1 MNVAVPGDSARSV
14 PDSARAWV
22 RTFVRKGTRV
32 GHYCSSAVGFLAIV
46 GALALWFQPNWRSAI
61 VERLTPGASADTT
74 DDASAVGLLSTLSAQ
89 GASGVPG
96 TSKNGGLAAL
106 QGLAAVPGTATPTSA
121 FANVSLGPF
130 GAPLDPNNLPS
141 VVRLA
146 RPLQLVPDARFD
158 RLGSISAVGQARVA
172 TFIARKYRVAQEPID
187 VLVHAAFMTGRDVG
201 LDPLLLLAVMAVES
215 GFNPYAESGV
225 GARGLMQVMPVVHSD
240 KFDNYG
246 GPLAA
251 LEPVPNLRVGALI
264 LKEYIART
272 GSIEGGLRRYV
283 GATTPGDGGYGAKVL
298 AERDR
303 LRVALKTPLP
313 NAVVASAAKP
323 TSIAA
328 NPATPATTA
337 SVTVASTKPTS
348 KVVHPGVA
356 SVQHASSVASL
367 DAKPA
372 TTAGNAGNVAHQD
385 SALRDTSATVA
396 AAGVSNV
403 KASGLSL

>member
-32 GHYCSSAVGFLAIV
+32 GHYCSSAVGLLAIV
-46 GALALWFQPNWRSAI
+46 TALALWFQPSWRSAI
-61 VERLTPGASADTT
+61 VERLTTGIWPASTADST

-89 GASGVPG
+89 AASGVSG
-96 TSKNGGLAAL
+96 AAKSGGLAAL

-146 RPLQLVPDARFD
+146 RPITLVPDARYD
-158 RLGSISAVGQARVA
+158 RLGGISAVGQARVA
-172 TFIARKYRVAQEPID
+172 SFISRKYRVAQEPID
-187 VLVHAAFMTGRDVG
+187 VLVHAAFLTGRDVG

-246 GPLAA
+246 GPQAA

-272 GSIEGGLRRYV
+272 GTIEGGLRRYV

-303 LRVALKTPLP
+303 LRTALKTPLP
-313 NAVVASAAKP
+313 NTVVASVSKSTSPSTLNTATAAMPVAAVTP
-323 TSIAA
+323 T
-328 NPATPATTA
+328 
-337 SVTVASTKPTS
+337 V
-348 KVVHPGVA
+348 
-356 SVQHASSVASL
+356 
-367 DAKPA
+367 
-372 TTAGNAGNVAHQD
+372 
-385 SALRDTSATVA
+385 TSATVA
-396 AAGVSNV
+396 TA
-403 KASGLSL
+403 GLSSVKSGRLAL

>member
-14 PDSARAWV
+14 PDSARVWV

-32 GHYCSSAVGFLAIV
+32 GHYCSSAVGLLAIV
-46 GALALWFQPNWRSAI
+46 GALALWFQPSWRSAI
-61 VERLTPGASADTT
+61 VERLTPGTSSDTT

-89 GASGVPG
+89 GASGVQG
-96 TSKNGGLAAL
+96 AAKSSGLAAL

-158 RLGSISAVGQARVA
+158 RLGGISALGQARVA
-172 TFIARKYRVAQEPID
+172 NFIARKYRVAQEPID

-201 LDPLLLLAVMAVES
+201 LDPMLLLAVMAVES

-313 NAVVASAAKP
+313 NTVVASAAKSN
-323 TSIAA
+323 SIAA
-328 NPATPATTA
+328 NPAAPVTTA
-337 SVTVASTKPTS
+337 SVTVASTKSTS
-348 KVVHPGVA
+348 KLAHPGTV
-356 SVQHASSVASL
+356 SVQHASSAASL
-367 DAKPA
+367 NANA
-372 TTAGNAGNVAHQD
+372 TGNAASQD

-396 AAGVSNV
+396 AAALSNV
-403 KASGLSL
+403 QSGGMAL